1 MDIIK
6 KIKDLRED
14 NDLTQEELSK
24 KLHIS
29 QRAYSY
35 YETGKRDIPIPVVCD
50 LADYY
55 GVSVDYLLNR
65 TKDKDIKK

>member
-1 MDIIK
+1 MKYLK

-14 NDLTQEELSK
+14 HDLTQEELSK
-24 KLHIS
+24 VLHIS

-35 YETGKRDIPIPVVCD
+35 YETGDRDIPIDIVCE

-55 GVSVDYLLNR
+55 GVSVDYLLDR
-65 TKDKDIKK
+65 SDKNNNQ